1 MISKRHSVI
10 PAIAL
15 AALVALPAASEAHG
29 SDCLGLHRV
38 ATGVT
43 RVADDVG
50 RTVTRIG
57 DRMFDWL
64 QCDKRRR

>member
-1 MISKRHSVI
+1 MISKRHSLI

-15 AALVALPAASEAHG
+15 AAVVALPAASEAQAR
-29 SDCLGLHRV
+29 DCLGLDRV

-57 DRMFDWL
+57 DRMFGWL
-64 QCDKRRR
+64 RRDKVSR